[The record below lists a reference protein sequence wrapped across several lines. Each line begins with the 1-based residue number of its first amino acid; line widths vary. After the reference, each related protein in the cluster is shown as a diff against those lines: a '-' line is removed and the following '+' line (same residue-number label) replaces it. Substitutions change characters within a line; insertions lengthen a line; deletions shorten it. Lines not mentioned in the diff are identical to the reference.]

1 VHFRKS
7 HFKNPYKTAD
17 NIRKQAGGF
26 KLKGVKSTFSANTT
40 KVTCQT
46 GRWEGG

>member
-7 HFKNPYKTAD
+7 HFENPYKTAD

-26 KLKGVKSTFSANTT
+26 KPKGVKNTFSANTT

-46 GRWEGG
+46 GR